1 MLPIKGIEGYK
12 SDKIVPFRKAIGII
26 SKLKSENKKVALCHG
41 GFDLLH
47 AGHIKHFESAKKL
60 CDVLFVSITSDKF
73 VSLRKGSG
81 RPIFNENLRAY
92 MIAAIEYVDY
102 VVISDFNLG
111 VEVIK
116 TLKPSYYIKG
126 IDYKGK
132 KDKEID
138 AERDAISSV
147 KGEIKYTKDPKMS
160 TTDIINYIKNR
171 LQ

>member
-1 MLPIKGIEGYK
+1 MIQVKGIEEYK
-12 SDKIVPFRKAIGII
+12 SGKVVKFKKAIRII
-26 SKLKSENKKVALCHG
+26 TKLKSQGKKVGLCHG

-47 AGHIKHFESAKKL
+47 VGHIKHFESAKNI

-73 VSLRKGSG
+73 VALRKGSG

-92 MIAAIEYVDY
+92 MVAAIEFVDY
-102 VVISDFNLG
+102 SVISDFNLG

-116 TLKPSYYIKG
+116 NLKPSYYIKG

>member
-1 MLPIKGIEGYK
+1 MIQVKGIGEYK
-12 SDKIVPFRKAIGII
+12 SGKVVKFKKAIGII
-26 SKLKSENKKVALCHG
+26 AKLKSEGKKVGLCHG

-73 VSLRKGSG
+73 VALRKGSG

-92 MIAAIEYVDY
+92 MVATIEFVDY
-102 VVISDFNLG
+102 AVISDFNLG

-116 TLKPSYYIKG
+116 NLKPSYYIKG
-126 IDYKGK
+126 IDYEGK

-147 KGEIKYTKDPKMS
+147 KGEIKYTRDPKMS
-160 TTDIINYIKNR
+160 TTDIINYIKNK